1 MPERD
6 EEEQV
11 KVSDRRLFGGMS
23 VDEVLKGV
31 KPEPEPKAEAKPEPK
46 AAPAPAPKAAPPP
59 PPPPPP
65 QAAAPEARAEPE
77 KKGLFGGLFGAKK
90 EKAAPAHEDLPRA
103 PGDEDVPPMDFTMF
117 MLSLHHTVLIA
128 LGEAPDPFTG
138 EMQRS
143 LPAAKQNIDLLAI
156 LEKKTKGNLDA
167 REAQILE
174 AVLAELRMLY
184 VEHVRRGA

>member
-31 KPEPEPKAEAKPEPK
+31 RPDAKPE
-46 AAPAPAPKAAPPP
+46 PAPAPKAEPPPAPKAAPP

-90 EKAAPAHEDLPRA
+90 EKAAPAHKDLPRA
-103 PGDEDVPPMDFTMF
+103 PGDEEVPPMDFTMF
-117 MLSLHHTVLIA
+117 VLSLHHTVLIA